1 MESLEIIFSQY
12 KETCEALL
20 DYTKI
25 WWEDIKDY
33 YKKAIGNLLHANIDD
48 PSRRLISELPV
59 DGVKCISKLQSYCA
73 NMNFSDKSIYD
84 RIFQQVTH
92 KGGLLYQ
99 DILKQTGIISFSG
112 KHLLW
117 GSNDAYLLE

>member
-1 MESLEIIFSQY
+1 MIFSHY
-12 KETCEALL
+12 KENCEVLL
-20 DYTKI
+20 DYPKI
-25 WWEDIKDY
+25 GGEDIKCY
-33 YKKAIGNLLHANIDD
+33 VKKAIRNLIHVNIDVN
-48 PSRRLISELPV
+48 SIKFISEFPV

-112 KHLLW
+112 KHLL
-117 GSNDAYLLE
+117 